1 MPLQPN
7 QLKLHVP
14 KYLLAVCAIAGLAFP
29 MALAGAQTLDQ
40 QQSSSSSS
48 SSSSSGQSTLP
59 DDATAATALPTAP
72 AAIDASGPPVSM
84 ETNESLFDVAV
95 ALNACGYDREL
106 DVSLPVRAEVR
117 NDLDQIMVESA
128 PARAVR
134 DSLCSYVRS
143 HQLGNPDDDLA
154 QYVSL
159 ALYLTP
165 PPALTTNV
173 AEADMPPDSTQVLD
187 FLPLLRK
194 FVETAQ
200 LHYLWIKHRPEY
212 DAMTNRMH
220 DPLTRMILETN
231 IYLKQPTSTY
241 DNRHFLVL
249 LEPMLAPG
257 QINARIYG
265 SNYIVVASPQRAKTP
280 DGIETLQLL
289 KIRHMYLHYE
299 IEPLTYARASAM
311 DRMLPLLKTVQDAPL
326 DFTYKSDLP
335 SLLTECLIR
344 AIEARTMDTGFQRP
358 QEPIVVKQRADID
371 RYNKALADYLR
382 NSEAIRR
389 KRVDDDMRQGYVL
402 TQYFYNQL
410 ILFEKGPTSL
420 NETIGEMV
428 YGMDVDS
435 EVHAAEKVDFYA
447 QGSNDVVQHIP
458 RKLHGL
464 DLAELYLMKGN
475 TDGAQTLAQQ
485 VLGDHSGDAA
495 RANFIL
501 ARVQSMHGQMQ
512 QAEQSFQQTIKLSKD
527 PRTLAWSH
535 IYLGRIYDI
544 QQKRPEALAEY
555 HAAMTVRD
563 SEPDTKAAALNGIKA
578 PFQLPK
584 GVHPPSEDNSSA
596 QAGDGTTPD
605 GAQTS
610 DSKSDTGTSDD
621 GDQQS
626 PSANMP
632 LPPPLPPARPHHK

>member
-1 MPLQPN
+1 MPLQPS
-7 QLKLHVP
+7 QLKLRVSQ
-14 KYLLAVCAIAGLAFP
+14 YLLTTCAIAGLAFP
-29 MALAGAQTLDQ
+29 CVPAQAQTTDQ

-48 SSSSSGQSTLP
+48 SSSSNPNAPTQ
-59 DDATAATALPTAP
+59 DDSSATLPTAP

-84 ETNESLFDVAV
+84 ETNESLFDIAV
-95 ALNACGYDREL
+95 ALNACGYDR
-106 DVSLPVRAEVR
+106 
-117 NDLDQIMVESA
+117 DLDQSLAVRTEVRKDLDQVMVESA

-134 DSLCSYVRS
+134 DSLCSYVRA
-143 HQLGNPDDDLA
+143 HRLGNADDDLA

-165 PPALTTNV
+165 PPGLTTNV

-187 FLPLLRK
+187 ILPILRR

-200 LHYLWIKHRPEY
+200 IHYLWLKHRPEY

-265 SNYIVVASPQRAKTP
+265 PNYIVVASPLRGNGTDNA
-280 DGIETLQLL
+280 GGTLQLH

-326 DFTYKSDLP
+326 DFAYKSDLP

-344 AIEARTMDTGFQRP
+344 AIEARTMDTGFKRP
-358 QEPIVVKQRADID
+358 QEPTVVKQRTDILQ
-371 RYNKALADYLR
+371 YNQHLADYLR
-382 NSEAIRR
+382 DSEAVRR
-389 KRVDDDMRQGYVL
+389 KRVQDDMRQGYVL

-447 QGSNDVVQHIP
+447 QGSKDVVQHIP

-464 DLAELYLMKGN
+464 DLAELDLMKGD

-485 VLGDHSGDAA
+485 VLSSHSGDAA

-512 QAEQSFQQTIKLSKD
+512 QAVQSFQQSIKLSKD

-544 QQKRPEALAEY
+544 QQRRPEALAEY

-563 SEPDTKAAALNGIKA
+563 SEPDTMAAAQSGIKA

-584 GVHPPSEDNSSA
+584 GVRPPSADDSDQS
-596 QAGDGTTPD
+596 GDEAKPS
-605 GAQTS
+605 GAQPS
-610 DSKSDTGTSDD
+610 DSKSDTGASDNS
-621 GDQQS
+621 DQQS
-626 PSANMP
+626 TPANMP
-632 LPPPLPPARPHHK
+632 LPPPLPPAKPHRK